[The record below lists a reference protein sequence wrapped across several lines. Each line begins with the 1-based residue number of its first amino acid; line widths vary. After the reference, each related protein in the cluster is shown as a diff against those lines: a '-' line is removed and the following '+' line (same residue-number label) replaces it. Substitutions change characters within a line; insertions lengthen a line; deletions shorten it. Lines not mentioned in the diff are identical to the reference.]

1 MVPRRARLSHF
12 QACSGKCNPQE
23 PDWVDGSSQSLGAL
37 PPEIASRITRGAAML
52 SVGAACLLV
61 ALKGGSWLQSGSVA
75 MLSSLADST
84 LDLAASLFTYFAV
97 RYAATPP
104 DREHRFGHGKAES
117 FAGLFQAGLVA
128 VSGGLVAVEAVR
140 RLVDQRPVAH
150 GAEAI
155 GVMVLSILVTG
166 ALITAQSRAL
176 ARTGSVATRGDRAH
190 YAADLAANVAVMA
203 GIAAS
208 AFFHWTWADAVSG
221 LLVAAW
227 LGYGALKVARAAA
240 DDLMDREL
248 PDAERARIKALALEG
263 GDITGVHDLRTRAS
277 GPYIHIQFHAD
288 LDGDMP
294 LHRAHSIIVAAEA
307 RIRAAFAG
315 ADIII
320 HPDPR
325 DTAEPHGHEYF
336 AEGRKAEE

>member
-1 MVPRRARLSHF
+1 M
-12 QACSGKCNPQE
+12 
-23 PDWVDGSSQSLGAL
+23 DGSSQNTGKL
-37 PPEIASRITRGAAML
+37 PPEVASRITRNAAML
-52 SVGAACLLV
+52 SVGAALLLV

-128 VSGGLVAVEAVR
+128 VSGGLIGVEAVR
-140 RLVDQRPVAH
+140 RLIDGRPVTH

-155 GVMVLSILVTG
+155 GVMLVSIVVTG
-166 ALITAQSRAL
+166 ALIAAQSRAL

-190 YAADLAANVAVMA
+190 YSADLAANVAVIA

-208 AFFHWTWADAVSG
+208 AFLQWRWADAVAG

-227 LGYGALKVARAAA
+227 LAYGAWQVARGAA
-240 DDLMDREL
+240 DNLMDREL
-248 PDAERARIKALALEG
+248 PDADRDRIKALALEG
-263 GDITGVHDLRTRAS
+263 GDILGVHDLRTRAA
-277 GPYIHIQFHAD
+277 GPYVHIQFHAD
-288 LDGDMP
+288 LDPDMP
-294 LHRAHSIIVAAEA
+294 LRRAHDIIVAAEM
-307 RIRAAFAG
+307 RIRTAFLG

-325 DTAEPHGHEYF
+325 DSAEPHGHEYF
-336 AEGRKAEE
+336 AEGRKAEQ

>member
-1 MVPRRARLSHF
+1 M
-12 QACSGKCNPQE
+12 
-23 PDWVDGSSQSLGAL
+23 DGSSQNLGKL
-37 PPEIASRITRGAAML
+37 PPEVASRITRNAAVL
-52 SVGAACLLV
+52 SVGAAVLLV

-128 VSGGLVAVEAVR
+128 VSGALIAVEAVR
-140 RLVDQRPVAH
+140 RLVDGRPVTH

-155 GVMVLSILVTG
+155 GVMLVSIVVTG
-166 ALITAQSRAL
+166 ALIAAQSRAL

-190 YAADLAANVAVMA
+190 YSADLAANVAVVA

-208 AFFHWTWADAVSG
+208 AFLHWTWADAVAG
-221 LLVAAW
+221 LFVAAW
-227 LGYGALKVARAAA
+227 LGHGALRVARAAA
-240 DDLMDREL
+240 DNLMDREL
-248 PDAERARIKALALEG
+248 PDADRARIKALALEG
-263 GDITGVHDLRTRAS
+263 NEILGVHDLRTRAA
-277 GPYIHIQFHAD
+277 GPYVHIQFHAD
-288 LDGDMP
+288 LDPDMP
-294 LHRAHSIIVAAEA
+294 LRRAHDIIVAAET
-307 RIRAAFAG
+307 RIRGAFLG

-325 DTAEPHGHEYF
+325 DSAEPHGHEYF